1 MDEITNKQYIDHL
14 HSLEGNAEAIG
25 IQQQRFDIVAEKI
38 SAKIKASLR
47 PETVAS
53 IILQIG
59 LRDIERHN
67 VSTEFEL
74 SDFSGHARHLRALI
88 AATDFSD
95 RDSRVECEDID
106 QLFEQCSL
114 LWKVLA
120 DRSWIENLKPT
131 NPDHPGG
138 ETRRAAALSMSL
150 LDTFQQEIT
159 YYEFV
164 KDHILALFSDFS
176 KHIIEPA
183 TSLCVTEVVQ
193 AFDHILDCLI
203 PERMNLVREASKLL
217 YSKHEEFKNA
227 AQSFTCDADMDRW
240 IREDPDRAH
249 LGNVFEERFR
259 RIDSLFEFDA
269 TDFEPVLGSKASAF
283 LDFFSFTPS
292 EANEDYR
299 YPLDNDIVRSR
310 PFAELQDG
318 KYLLFDMY
326 RAGFS
331 PLYRFPELFESDKQ
345 KQRLYRKRD
354 KLLERDAAT
363 HIGEVFRPDL
373 QAESYY
379 IPFGEEG
386 ELAERDLLLFKKG
399 TLLIVE
405 SKAKPLRSIG
415 RHGANLVKIRDD
427 IKATIREGYEQAC
440 SVVNYIDRSDKAFCL
455 FDKNGNVTNSLDK
468 SAIKQIVPVVF
479 LDSYFGLL
487 ATDPTIW
494 LTEHEV
500 VGFPWIIDRDTFR
513 TIALRIDTPEKLI
526 DFLTWRIHEHGRFSE
541 ADEATI
547 AGYFVQHGP
556 VPLPNDGTQ
565 VRLDDSYDKVF
576 DAAYFRSKGMDVPDP
591 IAEKNPVW
599 STMRRD
605 GEQLILEID
614 GKEYDRLNLESG
626 VSHRDLLK
634 ERRKRRKQREKLLKK
649 RKKK

>member
-1 MDEITNKQYIDHL
+1 MDQITSKQYIDHL
-14 HSLEGNAEAIG
+14 LSSAGNAEAIE
-25 IQQQRFDIVAEKI
+25 IQQQRFDSVAEKI
-38 SAKIKASLR
+38 SAKIKALLR

-88 AATDFSD
+88 ATTNFSD
-95 RDSRVECEDID
+95 RDSAVECEDID
-106 QLFEQCSL
+106 ELFEQCGL

-120 DRSWIENLKPT
+120 DRSWIESLKPS
-131 NPDHPGG
+131 NPAHPGDD
-138 ETRRAAALSMSL
+138 THRAAALSMSL

-176 KHIIEPA
+176 KQIIEPA
-183 TSLCVTEVVQ
+183 TSLCVTEVVH
-193 AFDHILDCLI
+193 AFDHVLDYLI
-203 PERMNLVREASKLL
+203 PERMNLIREASSVL
-217 YSKHEEFKNA
+217 YAKHEEFKGA
-227 AQSFTCDADMDRW
+227 AQSFTCDADMDKW
-240 IREDPDRAH
+240 IEEDPDRAR
-249 LGNVFEERFR
+249 LGNIFKERSR
-259 RIDSLFEFDA
+259 KIDSLFEFDVK
-269 TDFEPVLGSKASAF
+269 DFEPVLGSKASAF
-283 LDFFSFTPS
+283 LEFFSFIPNGTY
-292 EANEDYR
+292 EDYC

-331 PLYRFPELFESDKQ
+331 PLYRIPELFESDRQ
-345 KQRLYRKRD
+345 KQRLYKQRD
-354 KLLERDAAT
+354 KLLERDAAKY
-363 HIGEVFRPDL
+363 IGEVFRPDL

-379 IPFGEEG
+379 IPFSEEG
-386 ELAERDLLLFKKG
+386 KLAERDLLLFNNG

-427 IKATIREGYEQAC
+427 IKATIKEGYEQAC
-440 SVVNYIDRSDKAFCL
+440 SVVNYIDRSDKTICL
-455 FDKNGNVTNSLDK
+455 FDKNGNVTDTLDK

-494 LTEHEV
+494 LSKDEV
-500 VGFPWIIDRDTFR
+500 AGYPWIIDRDTFR
-513 TIALRIDTPEKLI
+513 TIALRVDSPEKLI
-526 DFLTWRIHEHGRFSE
+526 DFLTWRIREHGRFNE

-576 DAAYFRSKGMDVPDP
+576 DAAYFRSKGMDIPDP
-591 IAEKNPVW
+591 VADENPVW

-605 GEQLILEID
+605 GDQLLLEID

-634 ERRKRRKQREKLLKK
+634 ERRKRRKRRKKLLKK